1 MTAMR
6 MKNLNYQKLP
16 NYLHLLNIRK
26 GLSKKGYPQKRSE
39 VSLKNVRRFR
49 LYKNTCLIFCKNVV
63 HLSVFLVAKYIRLT
77 CNLRLYSNMHGCRDK
92 VK

>member
-1 MTAMR
+1 MQ
-6 MKNLNYQKLP
+6 NLSDDDCDENKKFELPKITKLP
-16 NYLHLLNIRK
+16 SFTEY
-26 GLSKKGYPQKRSE
+26 QKRSE

-77 CNLRLYSNMHGCRDK
+77 CNLRLYSNHGCRDK

>member
-6 MKNLNYQKLP
+6 KKNLNYQKLP
-16 NYLHLLNIRK
+16 NYLHF
-26 GLSKKGYPQKRSE
+26 STEYQKRSE

-49 LYKNTCLIFCKNVV
+49 LYKNTRLVFCKNVV

-77 CNLRLYSNMHGCRDK
+77 CNLRLYSNHGCRDK

>member
-1 MTAMR
+1 MQ
-6 MKNLNYQKLP
+6 NLSDDDCNENEKFELPKITKLP
-16 NYLHLLNIRK
+16 SFTEY
-26 GLSKKGYPQKRSE
+26 QKRSE
-39 VSLKNVRRFR
+39 VSLRNVRRFR

-77 CNLRLYSNMHGCRDK
+77 CNLRLYSNHGCRDK